1 VPAHPDADP
10 GAILA
15 LRSVSQ
21 RFGPRLALDAFSL
34 TVARGR
40 VIGLLGPNGAGKT
53 TVINAA
59 AGLQR
64 PTDGCVEWEGEAL
77 PFPFPARV
85 RGRIGVVAQDTAL
98 YDELTAAE
106 NLRFAADL
114 FNVPSPKHRVA
125 DVLALVGLDDRARDR
140 VSTLSGGMRRRLT
153 FARAL
158 VHDPDLLVL
167 DEPTLAVDIDN
178 RHAIWG
184 HVRRLRREGKTVLL
198 STNYLDEA
206 EALCDE
212 VVALRDGRVVAV
224 GSPADLVRTAGRCVE
239 IDCDDDVVA
248 DVRRRLEVL
257 GPAARVEASGGGL
270 TVHVPADATAETVAT
285 AALGT
290 GAVRGVRVRAPDMVE
305 VLEALGSGARG

>member
-1 VPAHPDADP
+1 MPVHPDADP
-10 GAILA
+10 GALLA

-21 RFGPRLALDAFSL
+21 CFGPRVALDAFSL
-34 TVARGR
+34 AVQRGQ
-40 VIGLLGPNGAGKT
+40 VVGLLGPNGAGKT

-64 PTDGCVEWEGEAL
+64 PTSGSVAWEGDAL
-77 PFPFPARV
+77 PYPFPRQV
-85 RGRIGVVAQDTAL
+85 RSRIGVVPQDTAL

-114 FNVPSPKHRVA
+114 FGVTHAKRRVA
-125 DVLALVGLDDRARDR
+125 EVLDLVGLADRARDR
-140 VSTLSGGMRRRLT
+140 AGTLSGGMRRRLA

-158 VHDPDLLVL
+158 VHDPEFLVL

-184 HVRRLRREGKTVLL
+184 HVRRLRREGRTVLL

-206 EALCDE
+206 EALCDV
-212 VVALRDGRVVAV
+212 VVALRDGRAVAAGDPV
-224 GSPADLVRTAGRCVE
+224 DLLRSAGRCVE
-239 IDCDDDVVA
+239 IDCDDDEA
-248 DVRRRLEVL
+248 TALRQRLEL
-257 GPAARVEASGGGL
+257 LAPQARVEATGAGL
-270 TVHVPADATAETVAT
+270 TVHVGAGSNPDTVAT

-305 VLEALGSGARG
+305 VLEALGSHG

>member
-1 VPAHPDADP
+1 VTALPDAAL
-10 GAILA
+10 GAILS

-21 RFGPRLALDAFSL
+21 RFGARVALDGLSVDVPRAQ
-34 TVARGR
+34 V
-40 VIGLLGPNGAGKT
+40 VGLLGPNGAGKT

-64 PTDGCVEWEGEAL
+64 PTEGTVAWEGQAL
-77 PFPFPARV
+77 PFPFPAGV
-85 RGRIGVVAQDTAL
+85 RRRIGVVPQDTAL
-98 YDELTAAE
+98 YDELTATE
-106 NLRFAADL
+106 NLRFTADL
-114 FNVPSPKHRVA
+114 FGVASPKARVGE
-125 DVLALVGLDDRARDR
+125 VLELVGLADRARDR
-140 VSTLSGGMRRRLT
+140 VGTLSGGMRRRLG

-167 DEPTLAVDIDN
+167 DEPTLAVDVDN

-206 EALCDE
+206 EALCD
-212 VVALRDGRVVAV
+212 VIVALGDGRVVAT
-224 GSPADLVRTAGRCVE
+224 GAPSDLLRSAGRCVE
-239 IDCDDDVVA
+239 IDCDDAEVA
-248 DVRRRLEVL
+248 AVRRRLEVL
-257 GPAARVEASGGGL
+257 DPNARVEATGAGL
-270 TVHVPADATAETVAT
+270 TVHVGADAAAETFAS

-305 VLEALGSGARG
+305 VLESLGSGARG